1 MRRLGWPAWLL
12 AALPLFAQSEPV
24 TYRLV
29 PEQSFVQA
37 EFLHFFTSTSR
48 IRFGPLQGQVQIDRQ
63 AKKGEV
69 SLRINT
75 AAVDTG
81 FGFFNARLREPDL
94 LASTEHPE
102 AFFVARDF
110 RFDGDRVAEVRGEFT
125 LRGVSQGL
133 SLKALRFAC
142 RKDEQSEP
150 GKAGE
155 ICGGD
160 FVGELKRSDF
170 GASFGLPLVGD
181 KVRLVVQVEGR
192 R

>member
-1 MRRLGWPAWLL
+1 MQALRRLGRPALLL
-12 AALPLFAQSEPV
+12 AVLPLFAQAEPV
-24 TYRLV
+24 TYSLV

-37 EFLHFFTSTSR
+37 EFLHFSTSTSR
-48 IRFGPLQGQVQIDRQ
+48 IRFGPIQGQVQLDRQ

-110 RFDGDRVAEVRGEFT
+110 RFDGDRVTEVRGEFT
-125 LRGVSQGL
+125 LRGISQGL
-133 SLKALRFAC
+133 TLKALRFGC
-142 RKDEQSEP
+142 RKDDQ
-150 GKAGE
+150 GE

-160 FVGELKRSDF
+160 FEGDLKRSEF